1 VQKSR
6 KFQLVLL
13 IHAHQPV
20 GNFDDVIERAY
31 THCYLPFVEL
41 LEKHP
46 QIRFGL
52 HLSGCLLEWIENAHP
67 EYFDLLRRLE
77 ERNQLEMVG
86 GGYYEPIL
94 ISIPQED
101 RREQIDRLSDYLE
114 KHFHRR
120 PRGAWLTE
128 RVWEPQLPS
137 TLCAAGIEYSL
148 VDDNNFLGAGFEHS
162 QLRGP
167 YIAEEL
173 GNCVR
178 IIPGLKI
185 LRYLIPYREPEET
198 IKFLRQTAAEHPGG
212 FAAMGDDCEKFGA
225 WPNSYQYCYKDG
237 WLERFCVA
245 LEANSDWLE
254 TSAPGDAVRSRA
266 PLGRAELPAA
276 SYNEMMQ
283 WALPTEARL
292 RFEAIEKEF
301 ASRDDVQVFLRGGIW
316 RSFMAKYPEAN
327 LLHAKMLHVSAKIR
341 RLALGRRRGSS
352 FRSARADAETLL
364 LRSQCNDAYWH
375 GVFGGLYSPHLRT
388 ALWRSLVEA
397 ESIADRLTRRE
408 TSWSEVKRFDFD
420 SDGCEEIYFTSESYA
435 VLVDPADGATIPA
448 IDFRPSNVALINSI
462 ARRVEVYHARLTDN
476 SARGT
481 QAAASIHDQPQVKES
496 GLEHLLRYDRCGR
509 NCFRVLLFSSGKR
522 FADYEHLRLDEDA
535 GIAGGSY
542 TFAQVDDT
550 GATLHFENE
559 HGWRATKSFKLASSG
574 DGFEIACGL
583 ELSSE
588 SAAKVQV
595 GIETVLNFLA
605 PDDPDRY
612 IEAHNEKRPLRW
624 SAAIPASELRIV
636 DEYQDIA
643 ASVAAPGAHEYWI
656 APIDTVSDSES
667 GFERVYQG
675 SQILAVWPVELT
687 PGTPWRGKLTLRFA
701 KLR

>member
-1 VQKSR
+1 VQNSR

-20 GNFDDVIERAY
+20 GNFDDVIEHAY
-31 THCYLPFVEL
+31 SHCYLPFVEL
-41 LEKHP
+41 LDKHP

-52 HLSGCLLEWIENAHP
+52 HMSGCLLEWIEKAHP

-86 GGYYEPIL
+86 GGFYEPIL
-94 ISIPQED
+94 ISIPPED

-114 KHFHRR
+114 KHFHQR

-128 RVWEPQLPS
+128 RVWEPQLPAS
-137 TLCAAGIEYSL
+137 LRAAGIEYSL
-148 VDDNNFLGAGFEHS
+148 VDDNQFLGAGFEPA
-162 QLRGP
+162 QLRGT

-173 GNCVR
+173 GSCVR

-198 IKFLRQTAAEHPGG
+198 ITFLRQAAAEHPGG
-212 FAAMGDDCEKFGA
+212 FAAMGDDCEKFGV
-225 WPNSYQYCYKDG
+225 WPNSYQYCFEEG
-237 WLERFCVA
+237 WLERFFAA
-245 LEANSDWLE
+245 LETNSEWLE
-254 TSAPGDAVRSRA
+254 TSAPGDAVRSGP
-266 PLGRAELPAA
+266 PLGRAELPTA

-283 WALPTEARL
+283 WALPTKARV

-301 ASRDDVQVFLRGGIW
+301 SSREDVQVFLRGGIW
-316 RSFMAKYPEAN
+316 RSFMAKYSEAN

-341 RLALGRRRGSS
+341 RLALGRRRGNS

-420 SDGCEEIYFTSESYA
+420 SDGREEIYFTSETYA
-435 VLVDPADGATIPA
+435 ALLDPADGATFPA
-448 IDFRPSNVALINSI
+448 IDFRPSNAALINSI
-462 ARRVEVYHARLTDN
+462 ARRVEVYHARLADN

-481 QAAASIHDQPQVKES
+481 QAAVSIHDQPQAKEF
-496 GLEHLLRYDRCGR
+496 GLEHLLRYDRFRR
-509 NCFRVLLFSSGKR
+509 NCFRALLFSVGKR
-522 FADYEHLRLDEDA
+522 FADYGQLRLDEDD
-535 GIAGGSY
+535 GIAGGTY
-542 TFAQVDDT
+542 TAGNVDDT

-559 HGWRATKSFKLASSG
+559 HGWHIAKSFKLASSL
-574 DGFEIACGL
+574 DRFEIACDV

-588 SAAKVQV
+588 AAVKAQV
-595 GIETVLNFLA
+595 GIELVVNFLA
-605 PDDPDRY
+605 PDVPDRF
-612 IEAHNEKRPLRW
+612 IEAHNQKHSLLW
-624 SAAIPASELRIV
+624 SAAIAACEMRIV
-636 DEYQDIA
+636 DEYQNIA
-643 ASVAAPGAHEYWI
+643 VTLSAPSAHEYWI
-656 APIDTVSDSES
+656 APIETVSDSES

-687 PGTPWRGKLTLRFA
+687 PRTVWRGRLTLRA
-701 KLR
+701 EKMR